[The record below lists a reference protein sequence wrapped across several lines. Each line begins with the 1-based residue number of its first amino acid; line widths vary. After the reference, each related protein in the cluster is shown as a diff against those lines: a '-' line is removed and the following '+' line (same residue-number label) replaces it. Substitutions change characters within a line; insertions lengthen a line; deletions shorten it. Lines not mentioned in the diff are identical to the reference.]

1 MLVLVLFQ
9 VNLPIYNAVPPLTL
23 THNEGKM
30 SERLPLPWLLQ
41 MSIYNVKIGGENVI
55 VRVADREA
63 TMSHGI
69 SELRQDFKSDP
80 NPIVGIDVV
89 NSGDLLLFYVKKRC
103 LIIQYNRILALNDK
117 YQVPSFLA
125 SFLQDKNITFV
136 GPRHINNK
144 SFTWSSVYQKFDFKT
159 VVDVGYLA
167 AQIRK
172 KPRLLTCT
180 LEELMLEVDVE
191 IMRPIIANGSLRHK
205 WESSAVL
212 SEEEVKVAMYEVY
225 SCYQIAS
232 KVIEV
237 MQIGATTRG

>member
-1 MLVLVLFQ
+1 
-9 VNLPIYNAVPPLTL
+9 
-23 THNEGKM
+23 
-30 SERLPLPWLLQ
+30 
-41 MSIYNVKIGGENVI
+41 
-55 VRVADREA
+55 
-63 TMSHGI
+63 MSHGI
-69 SELRQDFKSDP
+69 SELRHDMKADP

-103 LIIQYNRILALNDK
+103 LIIQYNRIL
-117 YQVPSFLA
+117 
-125 SFLQDKNITFV
+125 DKNITFV

-144 SFTWSSVYQKFDFKT
+144 SFTWSGVYQKFDFKT

-172 KPRLLTCT
+172 KPRLLTST

-191 IMRPIIANGSLRHK
+191 IMRPIIGNGSLRHK

-225 SCYQIAS
+225 SCYQIAT
-232 KVIEV
+232 KVIDV
-237 MQIGATTRG
+237 MQTGATTRG

>member
-1 MLVLVLFQ
+1 
-9 VNLPIYNAVPPLTL
+9 
-23 THNEGKM
+23 M

-55 VRVADREA
+55 TRVADREA

-69 SELRQDFKSDP
+69 SELRHDMKADP

-144 SFTWSSVYQKFDFKT
+144 SFTWSGVYQKFDFKT

-167 AQIRK
+167 AQICK
-172 KPRLLTCT
+172 KPRLLSST

-191 IMRPIIANGSLRHK
+191 IMRPIIGNGSLRHK

-212 SEEEVKVAMYEVY
+212 SEEEVKVAIYEVY
-225 SCYQIAS
+225 SCYQIAT

-237 MQIGATTRG
+237 MQTGVTTHG

>member
-1 MLVLVLFQ
+1 
-9 VNLPIYNAVPPLTL
+9 
-23 THNEGKM
+23 M

-55 VRVADREA
+55 TRVADRET

-69 SELRQDFKSDP
+69 SELRHDMKADP

-89 NSGDLLLFYVKKRC
+89 NS
-103 LIIQYNRILALNDK
+103 
-117 YQVPSFLA
+117 
-125 SFLQDKNITFV
+125 
-136 GPRHINNK
+136 
-144 SFTWSSVYQKFDFKT
+144 

-172 KPRLLTCT
+172 KPRLLTST

-191 IMRPIIANGSLRHK
+191 IMRPIIGNSSLRHK

-225 SCYQIAS
+225 SCYQIAT

-237 MQIGATTRG
+237 MQTGATTRG